1 MSQNVG
7 AGKTE
12 LVIASIYSV
21 LVKFIK
27 ESSLK
32 EINREEEQKQAEKLM
47 QYFKRKFGYQT
58 TKDALH
64 ILKTNQAR
72 VIEDNE
78 AEENE
83 KMILS
88 VLAVEYLKV
97 IS

>member
-1 MSQNVG
+1 
-7 AGKTE
+7 
-12 LVIASIYSV
+12 
-21 LVKFIK
+21 
-27 ESSLK
+27 
-32 EINREEEQKQAEKLM
+32 M